1 MCISRQGGDTL
12 IDLSAEMITL
22 LMVSGIIVGVMT
34 GFPLAFVVG
43 SVGLIMGYLLLGN
56 AAFEILYS
64 RLYSLSLNYP
74 LLAVPLFTF
83 MGVVLQRSGI
93 ADGLFDALYLWL
105 GGFRG
110 GLAVSTII
118 FGTVLAA
125 CLGVITASVTMLTLI
140 ALTPMV
146 KRGYNK
152 SLASGAVCAGG
163 TLGILIPP
171 SVMLVIYGPMAMVSV
186 GKLFMAAILPGL
198 LLCTLYCVY
207 VALACVKNPDW
218 GPPVPKE
225 DRNVPLAVKTKM
237 LLYSLVPPGLL
248 ILSVLGTIFFGI
260 APPTEAA
267 SVGAFAAMVLA
278 IVYRKFSWV
287 ILKGTCLDTLR
298 VSAFVLMIGC
308 LSFAFVG
315 VFISAGCGSVVAK
328 VILATPGGRWG
339 AFFMVM
345 FIVFILG
352 MLIDWIGI
360 VFIMV
365 PILAPIGPQLGF
377 DPLWFGM
384 MICVNLQMSFMT
396 PPFAVSIFVCRGTA
410 APELGVTMSDII
422 RGVIPFV
429 GLIIVALMLC
439 TAFPQI
445 ILWLPSHMLSGY

>member
-1 MCISRQGGDTL
+1 
-12 IDLSAEMITL
+12 MIG
-22 LMVSGIIVGVMT
+22 SIFVGVLT

-43 SVGLIMGYLLLGN
+43 SVGLIVGYMTLGPQ
-56 AAFEILYS
+56 AFEIIYG

-110 GLAVSTII
+110 GLAVATVL

-125 CLGVITASVTMLTLI
+125 CLGVITAAVTMLTLI

-146 KRGYNK
+146 RRGYDK
-152 SLASGAVCAGG
+152 SMACGAVCAGG

-171 SVMLVIYGPMAMVSV
+171 SVMLVIYGPMAQISV
-186 GKLFMAAILPGL
+186 GKLFMAAIFPGL
-198 LLCTLYCVY
+198 LLASLYCVY
-207 VALACVKNPDW
+207 VAVRCLLQPDM
-218 GPPVPKE
+218 GPSIPVE
-225 DRNVPLAVKTKM
+225 DRTVPFAVKTKK
-237 LLYSLVPPGLL
+237 LIYSLFPPAIL

-267 SVGAFAAMVLA
+267 SVGAFAAILLTL
-278 IVYRKFSWV
+278 VYRKFSWGMLSHTA
-287 ILKGTCLDTLR
+287 IETLR
-298 VSAFVLMIGC
+298 VSSFVLLIGC

-315 VFISAGCGSVVAK
+315 VFISLGGAEVVSR
-328 VILATPGGRWG
+328 VILAAPGGRWG
-339 AFFMVM
+339 AFLMVM
-345 FIVFILG
+345 IVVFMLG
-352 MLIDWIGI
+352 MFIDWIGI

-365 PILAPIGPQLGF
+365 PILSPIGPQLGF
-377 DPLWFGM
+377 DALWFGM

-396 PPFAVSIFVCRGTA
+396 PPFAVAIFVCRGTA
-410 APELGVTMSDII
+410 APELGVTISDII

-429 GLIIVALMLC
+429 AMIIVGLLLC
-439 TAFPQI
+439 TIFPQI
-445 ILWLPSHMLSGY
+445 ILWLPSQMITGW

>member
-1 MCISRQGGDTL
+1 
-12 IDLSAEMITL
+12 MIAGIL
-22 LMVSGIIVGVMT
+22 LGVMT

-43 SVGLIMGYLLLGN
+43 SIGLIMGYVLLGN
-56 AAFEILYS
+56 AAPEILYS

-105 GGFRG
+105 GGFKG
-110 GLAVSTII
+110 GLAVSTVI
-118 FGTVLAA
+118 FGTILAA

-152 SLASGAVCAGG
+152 ALATGAVCAGG

-171 SVMLVIYGPMAMVSV
+171 SVMLVIYGPMALVSV
-186 GKLFMAAILPGL
+186 GKLFMAAIFPGL
-198 LLCTLYCVY
+198 LLCTLYCTYIAVQ
-207 VALACVKNPDW
+207 CVRKPDW
-218 GPPVPKE
+218 GPPVPAE
-225 DRNVPLAVKTKM
+225 ERAVPFAVKTKM
-237 LLYSLVPPGLL
+237 LLYSLVPPMLL

-278 IVYRKFSWV
+278 IVYRKFSWNM
-287 ILKGTCLDTLR
+287 LKGTALDTLR

-315 VFISAGCGSVVAK
+315 VFISAGGGDVVSR

-339 AFFMVM
+339 AFLMVM

-352 MLIDWIGI
+352 MFIDWIGI

-365 PILAPIGPQLGF
+365 PILAPIGPELGF

-410 APELGVTMSDII
+410 APELGVMMSDII

-429 GLIIVALMLC
+429 ALIVLCLVLC
-439 TAFPQI
+439 TVFPQI
-445 ILWLPSHMLSGY
+445 ILWLPAQMMVGW

>member
-1 MCISRQGGDTL
+1 L
-12 IDLSAEMITL
+12 IDLSVEAITAIMIG
-22 LMVSGIIVGVMT
+22 GIFLGVLT

-43 SVGLIMGYLLLGN
+43 SVGLIMGYLLLGPQ
-56 AAFEILYS
+56 AFEILYG

-83 MGVVLQRSGI
+83 MGVVLQKSGI

-110 GLAVSTII
+110 GLAVATVL

-125 CLGVITASVTMLTLI
+125 CLGVITAAVTMLTLI

-146 KRGYNK
+146 KRGYDK
-152 SLASGAVCAGG
+152 SIACGAVCAGG

-171 SVMLVIYGPMAMVSV
+171 SVMLVIYGPMAQISV
-186 GKLFMAAILPGL
+186 GKLFMAAIFPGL
-198 LLCTLYCVY
+198 LLALLYCVY
-207 VALACVKNPDW
+207 VAVRCLLQPDM
-218 GPPVPKE
+218 GPALGAE
-225 DRNVPLAVKTKM
+225 DRQVPFAVKSRKLVT
-237 LLYSLVPPGLL
+237 SLFPPAIL

-267 SVGAFAAMVLA
+267 SVGAFTAVLLTVA
-278 IVYRKFSWV
+278 YRRFSFGM
-287 ILKGTCLDTLR
+287 LKDTALETLR
-298 VSAFVLMIGC
+298 VSSFVLLIGC

-315 VFISAGCGSVVAK
+315 VFISVGGADVVSN
-328 VILATPGGRWG
+328 VILAAPGGRWG
-339 AFFMVM
+339 AFLMVM
-345 FIVFILG
+345 IVVFMLG
-352 MLIDWIGI
+352 MFIDWIGI

-365 PILAPIGPQLGF
+365 PILSPIGPALGF

-396 PPFAVSIFVCRGTA
+396 PPFAVAIFVCRGTA
-410 APELGVTMSDII
+410 APELGVTISDII

-429 GLIIVALMLC
+429 AMIVVGLVLC
-439 TAFPQI
+439 TIFPQI
-445 ILWLPSHMLSGY
+445 ILWLPGQMVTGW

>member
-1 MCISRQGGDTL
+1 MIGGIFL
-12 IDLSAEMITL
+12 
-22 LMVSGIIVGVMT
+22 GVLT

-43 SVGLIMGYLLLGN
+43 SVGLIVGYLLLGPQ
-56 AAFEILYS
+56 AFEILYG

-83 MGVVLQRSGI
+83 MGVVLQKSGI

-110 GLAVSTII
+110 GLAVATVI

-125 CLGVITASVTMLTLI
+125 CLGVITAAVTMLTLI

-146 KRGYNK
+146 KRGYDK
-152 SLASGAVCAGG
+152 ALASGAVCAGG

-171 SVMLVIYGPMAMVSV
+171 SVMLVIYGPMAQISV
-186 GKLFMAAILPGL
+186 GKLFMAAIFPGL

-207 VALACVKNPDW
+207 VAVRCLLQPDL
-218 GPPVPKE
+218 GPAVAVE
-225 DRNVPLAVKTKM
+225 DRQVPFAVKTRK
-237 LLYSLVPPGLL
+237 LIYSLFPPAIL

-267 SVGAFAAMVLA
+267 SVGAFTAVLLTVA
-278 IVYRKFSWV
+278 YRKFSFGM
-287 ILKGTCLDTLR
+287 LKDTALETMR
-298 VSAFVLMIGC
+298 VASFVLLIGC

-315 VFISAGCGSVVAK
+315 IFISLGGADVVSRA
-328 VILATPGGRWG
+328 ILAAPGGRWG
-339 AFFMVM
+339 AFLMVM
-345 FIVFILG
+345 IVVFLLG
-352 MLIDWIGI
+352 MFIDWIGI

-365 PILAPIGPQLGF
+365 PILSPIGPQLGF

-410 APELGVTMSDII
+410 APELGVTISDVI

-429 GLIIVALMLC
+429 AMIIVALLLC

-445 ILWLPSHMLSGY
+445 ILWLPSQMMTGW

>member
-1 MCISRQGGDTL
+1 L
-12 IDLSAEMITL
+12 IDLSPEVVTAIM
-22 LMVSGIIVGVMT
+22 MGGILVGVLT

-43 SVGLIMGYLLLGN
+43 SIGLIGGYLLLGD

-110 GLAVSTII
+110 GLAVSTVI
-118 FGTVLAA
+118 FGTILAA

-140 ALTPMV
+140 ALTPML
-146 KRGYNK
+146 KRGYDK
-152 SLASGAVCAGG
+152 SLATGAVCAGG

-171 SVMLVIYGPMAMVSV
+171 SVMLVIYGPMAQVSV
-186 GKLFMAAILPGL
+186 GQLFMAAIFPGL
-198 LLCTLYCVY
+198 ILCTLYCLYIAVQ
-207 VALACVKNPDW
+207 CIRRPDW
-218 GPPVPKE
+218 GPPVPRE
-225 DRNVPLAVKTKM
+225 ERAVSFVVKTKM
-237 LLYSLVPPGLL
+237 LLYSLVPPMLL

-278 IVYRKFSWV
+278 IVYRKFSWD
-287 ILKGTCLDTLR
+287 ILKGTALDTLR

-315 VFISAGCGSVVAK
+315 VFISAGGGDVVARL
-328 VILATPGGRWG
+328 ILATPGGRWG

-352 MLIDWIGI
+352 MFIDWIGI

-365 PILAPIGPQLGF
+365 PILAPIGPELGF

-384 MICVNLQMSFMT
+384 MICLNLQMSFMT

-429 GLIIVALMLC
+429 ALIIVCLVLC
-439 TAFPQI
+439 TLFPQI
-445 ILWLPSHMLSGY
+445 MLWLPAHMISGF

>member
-1 MCISRQGGDTL
+1 
-12 IDLSAEMITL
+12 MIGIL
-22 LMVSGIIVGVMT
+22 LGVLT

-43 SVGLIMGYLLLGN
+43 SIGLIMGYLLLGD
-56 AAFEILYS
+56 ATFEILYS
-64 RLYSLSLNYP
+64 RLYSLAQNYP

-110 GLAVSTII
+110 GLAVSTVI
-118 FGTVLAA
+118 FGTILAA

-140 ALTPMV
+140 ALTPML
-146 KRGYNK
+146 KRGYDK
-152 SLASGAVCAGG
+152 SLATGAVCAGG

-186 GKLFMAAILPGL
+186 GKLFMAAIFPGL
-198 LLCTLYCVY
+198 LLGGLYCLY
-207 VALACVKNPDW
+207 VAVRCWIQPQL
-218 GPPVPKE
+218 GPAVPVE
-225 DRNVPLAVKTKM
+225 DRQVPLAVKTKM
-237 LLYSLVPPGLL
+237 LLYSLVPPMVL

-267 SVGAFAAMVLA
+267 AVGAFAAVLLTLA
-278 IVYRKFSWV
+278 YRKFSWGM
-287 ILKGTCLDTLR
+287 LSHTALETLR
-298 VSAFVLMIGC
+298 VSSFVLLIGC

-315 VFISAGCGSVVAK
+315 VFISTGCGDVVGTA
-328 VILATPGGRWG
+328 IMNAPGGRWG
-339 AFFMVM
+339 AFVVVMV
-345 FIVFILG
+345 IVFLLG
-352 MLIDWIGI
+352 MFIDWIGI

-365 PILAPIGPQLGF
+365 PILAPIGPELGF

-384 MICVNLQMSFMT
+384 MICINLQMSFMT

-410 APELGVTMSDII
+410 APELGVTIGDII

-429 GLIIVALMLC
+429 GIIMVGMAFC
-439 TAFPQI
+439 IAFPQL
-445 ILWLPSHMLSGY
+445 ILWLPAKMLVGW

>member
-1 MCISRQGGDTL
+1 MIGGIFL
-12 IDLSAEMITL
+12 
-22 LMVSGIIVGVMT
+22 GVLT

-43 SVGLIMGYLLLGN
+43 SVGLIVGYLTLGPQ
-56 AAFEILYS
+56 AFEILYG

-83 MGVVLQRSGI
+83 MGVVLQKSGI

-110 GLAVSTII
+110 GLAVSTVI

-125 CLGVITASVTMLTLI
+125 CLGVITAAVTMLTLI

-146 KRGYNK
+146 KRGYDK
-152 SLASGAVCAGG
+152 AIAAGAVCAGG

-171 SVMLVIYGPMAMVSV
+171 SVMLVIYGPMAQISV
-186 GKLFMAAILPGL
+186 GKLFMAAIFPGL
-198 LLCTLYCVY
+198 LLCVLYCVY
-207 VALACVKNPDW
+207 IAVRCLLQPDLGPAVAI
-218 GPPVPKE
+218 E
-225 DRNVPLAVKTKM
+225 DRQVPFAVKTKK
-237 LLYSLVPPGLL
+237 LVSSLFPPAIL

-267 SVGAFAAMVLA
+267 SVGAFTATLLTVA
-278 IVYRKFSWV
+278 YRKFSFGM
-287 ILKGTCLDTLR
+287 LKSTALETLR
-298 VSAFVLMIGC
+298 VASFVLMIGC

-315 VFISAGCGSVVAK
+315 VFISLGGADVVSR
-328 VILATPGGRWG
+328 VILAAPGGRWG
-339 AFFMVM
+339 AFLMVM
-345 FIVFILG
+345 IVVFLLG
-352 MLIDWIGI
+352 MFIDWIGI

-365 PILAPIGPQLGF
+365 PILSPIGPQLGF
-377 DPLWFGM
+377 DALWFGM

-410 APELGVTMSDII
+410 APELGVTISDII

-429 GLIIVALMLC
+429 VMIMVALALC
-439 TAFPQI
+439 TIFPQI
-445 ILWLPSHMLSGY
+445 ILWLPGQMIA

>member
-1 MCISRQGGDTL
+1 MIELSPEVITAIMIGG
-12 IDLSAEMITL
+12 IL
-22 LMVSGIIVGVMT
+22 LGVLT

-43 SVGLIMGYLLLGN
+43 SVGLIMGYLLLGD

-64 RLYSLSLNYP
+64 RLYSLAQNYP

-110 GLAVSTII
+110 GLAVSTVI

-140 ALTPMV
+140 ALTPML
-146 KRGYNK
+146 KRGYDK
-152 SLASGAVCAGG
+152 SLATGAVCAGG

-171 SVMLVIYGPMAMVSV
+171 SVMLVIYGPMAMISV
-186 GKLFMAAILPGL
+186 GKLFMAAIFPGL
-198 LLCTLYCVY
+198 VLCGLYCLY
-207 VALACVKNPDW
+207 VAVRCFLQPAL
-218 GPPVPKE
+218 GPAVPAE
-225 DRNVPLAVKTKM
+225 DRQVPLAVKTKK
-237 LLYSLVPPGLL
+237 LLYSLVPPMVL

-267 SVGAFAAMVLA
+267 AVGAFAAVLLTLA
-278 IVYRKFSWV
+278 YRKFNWGMLSHTA
-287 ILKGTCLDTLR
+287 LETLR
-298 VSAFVLMIGC
+298 VSSFVLLIGC

-315 VFISAGCGSVVAK
+315 VFISTGCGDVVGTA
-328 VILATPGGRWG
+328 IMHAPGGRWG
-339 AFFMVM
+339 AFVAVM
-345 FIVFILG
+345 IIVFLLG
-352 MLIDWIGI
+352 MFIDWIGI

-365 PILAPIGPQLGF
+365 PILAPIGPELGF
-377 DPLWFGM
+377 DSLWFGM
-384 MICVNLQMSFMT
+384 MICINLQMSFMT

-410 APELGVTMSDII
+410 APELGVTIGDII

-429 GLIIVALMLC
+429 GIIMLGMGLC
-439 TAFPQI
+439 IAFPQL
-445 ILWLPSHMLSGY
+445 ILWLPAKMLAGW

>member
-1 MCISRQGGDTL
+1 MSP
-12 IDLSAEMITL
+12 EMITL
-22 LMVSGIIVGVMT
+22 LMVSGIIIGVMT

-43 SVGLIMGYLLLGN
+43 SVGLIMGYLLLGD
-56 AAFEILYS
+56 ASFEILYS

-207 VALACVKNPDW
+207 VALACFRKPDW

-225 DRNVPLAVKTKM
+225 ERNVPLWIKTKM
-237 LLYSLVPPGLL
+237 LLYSLVPPALL

-267 SVGAFAAMVLA
+267 SVGALAAMVLA
-278 IVYRKFSWV
+278 IAYRKFSFN

-315 VFISAGCGSVVAK
+315 IFISAGCGDVVAK

-339 AFFMVM
+339 AFLMVM

-410 APELGVTMSDII
+410 APELNVTMSDII

-429 GLIIVALMLC
+429 GLIIVALGLC
-439 TAFPQI
+439 IAFPQI
-445 ILWLPSHMLSGY
+445 ILWLPSRMVAGY

>member
-1 MCISRQGGDTL
+1 M
-12 IDLSAEMITL
+12 IDLSPEVVTAIM
-22 LMVSGIIVGVMT
+22 MGGILVGVLT

-43 SVGLIMGYLLLGN
+43 SIGLIGGYLLLGD

-110 GLAVSTII
+110 GLAVSTVI
-118 FGTVLAA
+118 FGTILAA

-140 ALTPMV
+140 ALTPML
-146 KRGYNK
+146 KRGYDK
-152 SLASGAVCAGG
+152 SLATGAVCAGG

-171 SVMLVIYGPMAMVSV
+171 SVMLVIYGPMAQVSV
-186 GKLFMAAILPGL
+186 GQLFMAAIFPGL
-198 LLCTLYCVY
+198 ILCTLYCLYIAVQ
-207 VALACVKNPDW
+207 CIRRPDW
-218 GPPVPKE
+218 GPPVPRE
-225 DRNVPLAVKTKM
+225 ERAVSFVVKTKM
-237 LLYSLVPPGLL
+237 LLYSLVPPMLL

-278 IVYRKFSWV
+278 IVYRKFSWD
-287 ILKGTCLDTLR
+287 ILKGTALDTLR

-315 VFISAGCGSVVAK
+315 VFISAGGGDVVARL
-328 VILATPGGRWG
+328 ILATPGGRWG

-352 MLIDWIGI
+352 MFIDWIGI

-365 PILAPIGPQLGF
+365 PILAPIGPELGF

-384 MICVNLQMSFMT
+384 MICLNLQMSFMT

-429 GLIIVALMLC
+429 ALIIVCLVLC
-439 TAFPQI
+439 TLFPQI
-445 ILWLPSHMLSGY
+445 MLWLPAHMISGF